1 MIRSGCC
8 ILKLFK
14 KKETSF
20 WRKQPNKSFVY
31 KYTSSIKHRHNQCN
45 HIKLNNCRRIF
56 DNKTHQ
62 ASYEVPRCS
71 QWGQKLF
78 EIVFKF
84 FILWQKLSF
93 SASTIMDR
101 QLLRQKVC
109 QIISVIKTNTY
120 VFVAFKTKRGLRCQ
134 NELFLL
140 YHFSGNPECFVLITE
155 IIWLTFYVIIDNP

>member
-1 MIRSGCC
+1 MHTSTIR
-8 ILKLFK
+8 
-14 KKETSF
+14 
-20 WRKQPNKSFVY
+20 
-31 KYTSSIKHRHNQCN
+31 HRHNQCN

-93 SASTIMDR
+93 SASTNMDR

>member
-1 MIRSGCC
+1 MHTSTIR
-8 ILKLFK
+8 
-14 KKETSF
+14 
-20 WRKQPNKSFVY
+20 
-31 KYTSSIKHRHNQCN
+31 HRHNQCN

-109 QIISVIKTNTY
+109 QIISVIKINTCSFV
-120 VFVAFKTKRGLRCQ
+120 VFNTKW
-134 NELFLL
+134 ELKCHNDFFLL
-140 YHFSGNPECFVLITE
+140 YHFSGNTECFLFITE
-155 IIWLTFYVIIDNP
+155 IIWQTFDIIIDNP

>member
-1 MIRSGCC
+1 MSSSFPWKRRCTLYLVGSLIRSNEGCLGRYLRWMIRSGCC

-31 KYTSSIKHRHNQCN
+31 MHTSTIRHRHNQCN

-71 QWGQKLF
+71 QWGLNFSKSYLNFYPVTILRHISYLF
-78 EIVFKF
+78 HY
-84 FILWQKLSF
+84 
-93 SASTIMDR
+93 
-101 QLLRQKVC
+101 
-109 QIISVIKTNTY
+109 IKES
-120 VFVAFKTKRGLRCQ
+120 K
-134 NELFLL
+134 
-140 YHFSGNPECFVLITE
+140 
-155 IIWLTFYVIIDNP
+155 